1 MQPTVNDLN
10 PITIQSPLA
19 PRAIFKA
26 YDIRGIVGKTLTP
39 KIVESI
45 GHALGSEARQRGQ
58 SEICI
63 GYDGRLSGPELAEAL
78 SQGIRKAGVNVVN
91 LGMVA
96 TPMVYFAAYH
106 LNNNCGVM
114 VTGSHNP
121 PDYNGLKMVLAG
133 ETLSNESIQSLRHRI
148 EYSRFSYGDGLERSY
163 DIAPS
168 YIATIQADIKL
179 TRPMQIAVDCGNGVA
194 GAFAKQL
201 YNAIGCR
208 VDELFCEVDGHF
220 PNHHPDPSVPENLAD
235 LITALTKTRAEIGL
249 AFDGDGDRL
258 GVVTKDGKI
267 IYPDRQLLLFAEDVL
282 SRNKGANIIFDVKST
297 RNLSPWINKMGGN
310 PIMWKTGHSLV
321 KAKIKESNA
330 ALAGEMSGH
339 VFFNDKNAAGKKRWY
354 GFDDGLYAGA
364 RLLEILSRF
373 ANPSEVLN
381 NLPDSVSTPEQHIN
395 MQEGQPHALIAQ
407 LQKTATFEG
416 ATEVITI
423 DGMRVEYA
431 DGFGL
436 MRPSNT
442 TPVIVLRFEA
452 DNEAALTRIQAQF
465 REVIW
470 SVAPQVALPF

>member
-1 MQPTVNDLN
+1 MQTLN
-10 PITIQSPLA
+10 PIAIPKE
-19 PRAIFKA
+19 IFKA

-39 KIVESI
+39 SIVESI
-45 GHALGSEARQRGQ
+45 GHALGSEAKQRGQ
-58 SEICI
+58 TEICI
-63 GYDGRLSGPELAEAL
+63 GFDGRLSGPELAEAL
-78 SQGIRKAGVNVVN
+78 AVGIRKSGVNVVN

-106 LNNNCGVM
+106 LNTHCGVM

-121 PDYNGLKMVLAG
+121 PDYNGLKMVLAD
-133 ETLSNESIQSLRHRI
+133 ETLSNASIQSLRERI
-148 EYSRFSYGDGLERSY
+148 EQKNFSYGEGTTRHY
-163 DIAPS
+163 DIAAD

-179 TRPMQIAVDCGNGVA
+179 ARPMHIAVDCGNGVA
-194 GAFAKQL
+194 GAFAKTL
-201 YNAIGCR
+201 YNAIGCG

-235 LITALTKTRAEIGL
+235 LADLLKTSHAEIGL

-258 GVVTKDGKI
+258 GIVTKDGQI

-282 SRNKGANIIFDVKST
+282 SRNKGAKIIFDVKST
-297 RNLSPWINKMGGN
+297 RNLSPWIHKYGGE

-321 KAKIKESNA
+321 KAKIKETNA

-339 VFFNDKNAAGKKRWY
+339 VFFNDADANGKKRWY
-354 GFDDGLYAGA
+354 GFDDGLYSGA
-364 RLLEILSRF
+364 RMLEILSRF
-373 ANPSEVLN
+373 DNPSDILN
-381 NLPDSVSTPEQHIN
+381 SLPDSVSTPEQHIH
-395 MQEGQPHALIAQ
+395 MQEGEPHALIAQ
-407 LQKTATFEG
+407 LQKSATFEG
-416 ATEVITI
+416 AVELITI
-423 DGMRVEYA
+423 DGLRVEYA

-452 DNEAALTRIQAQF
+452 DSEAALLRIQGQF

-470 SVAPQVALPF
+470 NAAPHVALPF